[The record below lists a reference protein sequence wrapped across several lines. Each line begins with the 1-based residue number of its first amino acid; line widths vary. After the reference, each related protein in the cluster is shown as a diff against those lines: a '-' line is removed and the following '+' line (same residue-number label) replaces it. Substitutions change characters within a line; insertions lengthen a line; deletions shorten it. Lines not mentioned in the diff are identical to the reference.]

1 MFVSLLST
9 LNDPRDSRAARPKRT
24 EAPTNFNPR
33 LRMLKL
39 FGDRRLFYLR
49 IVYYSGN
56 IIQGNRRDIIG
67 LQSFQPLI
75 F

>member
-1 MFVSLLST
+1 
-9 LNDPRDSRAARPKRT
+9 
-24 EAPTNFNPR
+24 
-33 LRMLKL
+33 MLKL